1 MQLFVLSLCRVVLLL
16 LRYES
21 PKTFIVKVFIL
32 HSLSTCVLLSSWSI
46 ILAIFA
52 YLAHLV
58 GCYWYNQ
65 FSCSVQLLSRVR
77 LFATPWIAARQAS
90 LSITNFQSSLKLTS
104 MESVMAS
111 SHSYSVIPF
120 SSCPQS
126 LPASESFPMSQ
137 LFAWGGQSTWTRV
150 ILCIMSIKFISLWTV
165 LWQRMKSLLWSWVR
179 MVDTY
184 CCLPHASEK
193 CFWFFFLIEMG
204 RNAFPRSVVKYHD
217 LKLYQSALVKIL
229 QPATHCDWCYY
240 LVEYLAV
247 HSHLPSSIWLLCLPD

>member
-1 MQLFVLSLCRVVLLL
+1 MSDSLRPRESQHARPPCPSPTPRV
-16 LRYES
+16 
-21 PKTFIVKVFIL
+21 
-32 HSLSTCVLLSSWSI
+32 HS
-46 ILAIFA
+46 
-52 YLAHLV
+52 
-58 GCYWYNQ
+58 N
-65 FSCSVQLLSRVR
+65 SC
-77 LFATPWIAARQAS
+77 P
-90 LSITNFQSSLKLTS
+90 SSLWWHP
-104 MESVMAS
+104 AIS
-111 SHSYSVIPF
+111 SSVIPF

-184 CCLPHASEK
+184 CCLPHVSEK

-229 QPATHCDWCYY
+229 QPATHWDWCYY
-240 LVEYLAV
+240 LVDYLAV
-247 HSHLPSSIWLLCLPD
+247 HSHLPSSTWLLCWPD

>member
-1 MQLFVLSLCRVVLLL
+1 MSDSLWPH
-16 LRYES
+16 ES
-21 PKTFIVKVFIL
+21 QHARPSCASPTPGV
-32 HSLSTCVLLSSWSI
+32 HPDSRPSSQWCHP
-46 ILAIFA
+46 AI
-52 YLAHLV
+52 
-58 GCYWYNQ
+58 
-65 FSCSVQLLSRVR
+65 
-77 LFATPWIAARQAS
+77 
-90 LSITNFQSSLKLTS
+90 
-104 MESVMAS
+104 
-111 SHSYSVIPF
+111 SYSVIPF